1 MFLLYTRKSQKYGF
15 HINRNGKNAKKVY
28 NRSHFCLIYEII
40 CIFAEVKN
48 TYNYYKRMEIKK
60 SPKADLEKGK
70 TLSILMGFVVGLAV
84 LFVGFEW
91 STRDVMVVQASE
103 GVADIIAEEEVE
115 ITRPENTPPPPPPPP
130 APVVTEV
137 LNVVED
143 DVELEQQDILSS
155 EDDQTS
161 AQEAVYTPPA
171 VVEEE
176 EESAQ
181 QIFTVVEEMPKFPG
195 GDAELLKF
203 IAKSIKYPVIA
214 QENGIQGRVIC
225 AFVVNRDGSV
235 VDAEVLRG
243 VDPSLDKEAL
253 RVIGTMP
260 KWTPGKPQR
269 LLLIRLG

>member
-1 MFLLYTRKSQKYGF
+1 
-15 HINRNGKNAKKVY
+15 
-28 NRSHFCLIYEII
+28 
-40 CIFAEVKN
+40 
-48 TYNYYKRMEIKK
+48 MEIKK
-60 SPKADLEKGK
+60 SPKADLERGK
-70 TLSILMGFVVGLAV
+70 TLSVLMGFVVGLAV

-91 STRDVMVVQASE
+91 STRDVMVVQESD

-155 EDDQTS
+155 EDNQQEAQT
-161 AQEAVYTPPA
+161 AVYTPPA

-176 EESAQ
+176 EEEAAQ
-181 QIFTVVEEMPKFPG
+181 QIFTVVEEMPEFPG
-195 GDAELLKF
+195 GQGELLKYLG
-203 IAKSIKYPVIA
+203 KSIRYPVIA
-214 QENGIQGRVIC
+214 QENGIQGRVVC
-225 AFVVNRDGSV
+225 AFVINRDGSI

-253 RVIGTMP
+253 RVINSMP
-260 KWTPGKPQR
+260 KWKPGKQR
-269 LLLIRLG
+269 GKPVRVKYTVPVVFRLQ

>member
-1 MFLLYTRKSQKYGF
+1 
-15 HINRNGKNAKKVY
+15 
-28 NRSHFCLIYEII
+28 
-40 CIFAEVKN
+40 
-48 TYNYYKRMEIKK
+48 MEIKK

-70 TLSILMGFVVGLAV
+70 TLGILMGMVVGLAV

-91 STRDVMVVQASE
+91 GTKDIQVVTASD
-103 GVADIIAEEEVE
+103 GVQDIIAEEEIE

-143 DVELEQQDILSS
+143 DVELEQQDIVTS
-155 EDDQTS
+155 EDNQKEAQVQTYV
-161 AQEAVYTPPA
+161 APA

-195 GDAELLKF
+195 GDSELLKF
-203 IAKSIKYPVIA
+203 IAKSIKDPVIA

-225 AFVVNRDGSV
+225 SFVVNRDGSV

-253 RVIGTMP
+253 RVIATMP
-260 KWTPGKPQR
+260 KWTPGKQR
-269 LLLIRLG
+269 GKPVRVKYTVPITFRLQ

>member
-1 MFLLYTRKSQKYGF
+1 
-15 HINRNGKNAKKVY
+15 
-28 NRSHFCLIYEII
+28 
-40 CIFAEVKN
+40 
-48 TYNYYKRMEIKK
+48 MEIKK
-60 SPKADLEKGK
+60 SPKADLERGK

-91 STRDVMVVQASE
+91 SDSEVQVATESDQ
-103 GVADIIAEEEVE
+103 VADIIAEEEVE

-137 LNVVED
+137 LNVVE
-143 DVELEQQDILSS
+143 
-155 EDDQTS
+155 
-161 AQEAVYTPPA
+161 
-171 VVEEE
+171 EE
-176 EESAQ
+176 EESSQ
-181 QIFTVVEEMPKFPG
+181 TIFTVVEEMPDFPG
-195 GDAELLKF
+195 GQAELLKF

-225 AFVVNRDGSV
+225 AFVVNKDGSV

-260 KWTPGKPQR
+260 KWKPGKQR
-269 LLLIRLG
+269 GKPVRVKYTVPITFRLQ

>member
-1 MFLLYTRKSQKYGF
+1 
-15 HINRNGKNAKKVY
+15 
-28 NRSHFCLIYEII
+28 
-40 CIFAEVKN
+40 
-48 TYNYYKRMEIKK
+48 MEIKK
-60 SPKADLEKGK
+60 SPKADLERGK
-70 TLSILMGFVVGLAV
+70 SLSILMGFVVGLAV

-155 EDDQTS
+155 EDNQQEAQT
-161 AQEAVYTPPA
+161 AVYTPPA

-203 IAKSIKYPVIA
+203 IAKSSKRCKASSPVSKSIKYPVIA

-225 AFVVNRDGSV
+225 AFVVNRAGSV

-260 KWTPGKPQR
+260 KWTPGKQR
-269 LLLIRLG
+269 GKPVRVKYTVPITFRLQ

>member
-1 MFLLYTRKSQKYGF
+1 
-15 HINRNGKNAKKVY
+15 
-28 NRSHFCLIYEII
+28 
-40 CIFAEVKN
+40 
-48 TYNYYKRMEIKK
+48 MEIKK
-60 SPKADLEKGK
+60 SPKADLERGK
-70 TLSILMGFVVGLAV
+70 SLSILMGFVVGLAV

-115 ITRPENTPPPPPPPP
+115 ITRQENTPPPPPPPP
-130 APVVTEV
+130 A
-137 LNVVED
+137 
-143 DVELEQQDILSS
+143 
-155 EDDQTS
+155 
-161 AQEAVYTPPA
+161 A

-260 KWTPGKPQR
+260 KWTPGKQR
-269 LLLIRLG
+269 GKPVRVKYTVPITFRLQ

>member
-1 MFLLYTRKSQKYGF
+1 
-15 HINRNGKNAKKVY
+15 
-28 NRSHFCLIYEII
+28 
-40 CIFAEVKN
+40 
-48 TYNYYKRMEIKK
+48 MEIKK
-60 SPKADLEKGK
+60 SPKADLERGK
-70 TLSILMGFVVGLAV
+70 SLSILMGFVVGLAV

-155 EDDQTS
+155 EDNQQEAQT
-161 AQEAVYTPPA
+161 AVYTPPA

-214 QENGIQGRVIC
+214 QENGLWIKRP
-225 AFVVNRDGSV
+225 FV
-235 VDAEVLRG
+235 
-243 VDPSLDKEAL
+243 
-253 RVIGTMP
+253 
-260 KWTPGKPQR
+260 
-269 LLLIRLG
+269 